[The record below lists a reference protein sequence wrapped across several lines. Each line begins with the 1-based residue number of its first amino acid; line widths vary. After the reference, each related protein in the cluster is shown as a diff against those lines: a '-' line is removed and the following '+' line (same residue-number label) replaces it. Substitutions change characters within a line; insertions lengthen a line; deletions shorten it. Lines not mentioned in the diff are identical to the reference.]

1 MQCGT
6 LDWILEQ
13 KKDITGKKK
22 KKRGFVKIKPAV
34 KKKKKH
40 LRQTSNP
47 MLPQKELLSLKK
59 VTDAT
64 NVHSVN

>member
-1 MQCGT
+1 MWYPRLDPGT
-6 LDWILEQ
+6 E
-13 KKDITGKKK
+13 KGYYREKE